1 MSNDYTSTLALN
13 LQQRVGSLEN
23 AVGFL
28 MGEVQRLS
36 QGSPQASQGFQTSIP
51 LQPIQGRRPYVPRP
65 SNASNASHAS
75 QASQASQAAPSTRP
89 SYASHASHASHASQ
103 PHASEEAPAPIALSE
118 ILTNGEVVT
127 FGIHTGRDASGSVTT
142 SFLTATFDGTNLTV
156 KECGPVASLI
166 GLSSSKPG
174 EILFKFMHGLV
185 DAHLLPRT
193 FNALPWRLATVQRD
207 GQKVTLAQL
216 RRDKQDSP

>member
-1 MSNDYTSTLALN
+1 MFGNQTIMSNDFTSTLALN

-36 QGSPQASQGFQTSIP
+36 QGSSQASQGFQTSIP

-65 SNASNASHAS
+65 LQALQVSHAS
-75 QASQASQAAPSTRP
+75 Q
-89 SYASHASHASHASQ
+89 SHASPSIRPSHV
-103 PHASEEAPAPIALSE
+103 SEDAPTPIALSE

-156 KECGPVASLI
+156 KECGAVSSLI

-193 FNALPWRLATVQRD
+193 FNALPWRLATVSRD

-216 RRDKQDSP
+216 RRDKQDSL